1 MIAEILKAILYGIV
15 EGVTEW
21 LPISST
27 GHLILLKALVP
38 LNVSDGF
45 WNLFEVVIQLGAI
58 LAVILLFWGKLWP
71 FGSGKSV
78 TQKRYTWQLWFHVA
92 VGVLPS
98 VVFGL
103 VLNDLLPDGPMV
115 VAAMLILYGAA
126 FLLVERRGKKPTIRR
141 TEQIT
146 YRTALFIGLFQVLS
160 MVPGTSR
167 SGVTILGAMLLGLSR
182 TAASEFSFFLAIP
195 TMAGASLLKT
205 VKFVS
210 GGLSMTSTEVWV
222 LIVGCL
228 AAFLVSLAAIRGL
241 MQYVKK
247 HSFSAFG
254 IYRIVLGVVVLVYG
268 LLGK

>member
-1 MIAEILKAILYGIV
+1 MILEILKAVLYGIV

-27 GHLILLKALVP
+27 GHLILLKALAP
-38 LNVSDGF
+38 LEVSDGF
-45 WNLFEVVIQLGAI
+45 WNLFEVVVQLGAI
-58 LAVILLFWGKLWP
+58 LAVIVLFWNKLWP
-71 FGSGKSV
+71 FGQKKSV
-78 TQKRYTWQLWFHVA
+78 TQKRYTWQLWFHVV

-98 VVFGL
+98 VAFGL
-103 VLNDLLPDGPMV
+103 LLNDLLPDSPMV
-115 VAAMLILYGAA
+115 VAAMLILYGVA
-126 FLLVERRGKKPTIRR
+126 FLLVERRDKKPTIRR
-141 TEQIT
+141 TEQIS
-146 YRTALFIGLFQVLS
+146 YKTALFIGLFQVLS

-254 IYRIVLGVVVLVYG
+254 IYRIVLGVVVLAYG

>member
-1 MIAEILKAILYGIV
+1 MCIRD
-15 EGVTEW
+15 
-21 LPISST
+21 S
-27 GHLILLKALVP
+27 
-38 LNVSDGF
+38 
-45 WNLFEVVIQLGAI
+45 
-58 LAVILLFWGKLWP
+58 
-71 FGSGKSV
+71 
-78 TQKRYTWQLWFHVA
+78 HVA
-92 VGVLPS
+92 VGVLPT

-103 VLNDLLPDGPMV
+103 TLNDLLPDSPMV

-126 FLLVERRGKKPTIRR
+126 FLLVERRGKKPTVRR
-141 TEQIT
+141 TEQIS

-247 HSFSAFG
+247 RSFSAFG
-254 IYRIVLGVVVLVYG
+254 IYRIALGVVVLVYG
-268 LLGK
+268 LLAK